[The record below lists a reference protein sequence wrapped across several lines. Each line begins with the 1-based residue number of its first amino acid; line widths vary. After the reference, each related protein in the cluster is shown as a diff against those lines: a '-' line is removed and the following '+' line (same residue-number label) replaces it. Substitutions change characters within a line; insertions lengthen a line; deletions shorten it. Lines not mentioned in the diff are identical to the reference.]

1 MASMQIKNRST
12 GGGFGQKV
20 KNVSSAVGAI
30 KGMYDTGKAI
40 YSGMQVAAPYVE
52 MGMAMLGV

>member
-1 MASMQIKNRST
+1 MASRQIKNQS
-12 GGGFGQKV
+12 GGSFGQKV
-20 KNVSSAVGAI
+20 QNVASAVGTI

>member
-1 MASMQIKNRST
+1 MITKTQPKE
-12 GGGFGQKV
+12 GFGQKV
-20 KNVSSAVGAI
+20 KNIASVVGTI

-40 YSGMQVAAPYVE
+40 YGGMQIAAPYVG

>member
-1 MASMQIKNRST
+1 MASRQIKNQS

-20 KNVSSAVGAI
+20 QNIASAVGTI

>member
-1 MASMQIKNRST
+1 MASRQIKNQLS

-20 KNVSSAVGAI
+20 QNIASVVGTI

-40 YSGMQVAAPYVE
+40 YGGMQVAAPYIR
-52 MGMAMLGV
+52 MGLAML

>member
-1 MASMQIKNRST
+1 MASRQIKNQSS

-20 KNVSSAVGAI
+20 QNIASAVGTI

-40 YSGMQVAAPYVE
+40 YGGMQVAAPYIR
-52 MGMAMLGV
+52 MGLAML

>member
-1 MASMQIKNRST
+1 MASRQIKNQS

-20 KNVSSAVGAI
+20 QNIASAVGTI

-40 YSGMQVAAPYVE
+40 YGGMQVAAPYIR
-52 MGMAMLGV
+52 MGLAML